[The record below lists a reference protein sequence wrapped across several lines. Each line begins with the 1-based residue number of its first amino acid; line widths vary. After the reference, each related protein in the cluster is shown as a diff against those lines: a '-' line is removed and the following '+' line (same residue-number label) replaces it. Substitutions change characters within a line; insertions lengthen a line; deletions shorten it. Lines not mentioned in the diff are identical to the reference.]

1 MKKTLANVKSRYLL
15 PVVAGAGML
24 ANTAF
29 AQSSDPV
36 TKLLEGIDLA
46 GAAAKVAAVG
56 LVVVGIYFAIK
67 AVGVAKRVIGSI

>member
-1 MKKTLANVKSRYLL
+1 MQKTLANAKNRFLV

-29 AQSSDPV
+29 ANTDPV
-36 TKLLEGIDLA
+36 TTLLNGIDLS
-46 GAAAKVAAVG
+46 GAATKVAAVG

-67 AVGVAKRVIGSI
+67 AVSVAKRVIGSL

>member
-1 MKKTLANVKSRYLL
+1 MKNTLANVKSRYLL
-15 PVVAGAGML
+15 PVAAGAAGML

-46 GAAAKVAAVG
+46 GAACNRICLCVVAG
-56 LVVVGIYFAIK
+56 
-67 AVGVAKRVIGSI
+67 